1 MSLKR
6 FVASLVTVWVPVCLL
21 LLGPAFLGSH
31 DARAQCRSV
40 GGPGEQP
47 LRPVGSDRPLR
58 TRSVAPLLSQPSQWG
73 GLFQWDRHPPLGFA
87 TEDWHW
93 EYATGRAVLSTVVP
107 ITVGGVLLRIRPRDR
122 TLNGVELAT
131 VGAGLLAGPSMGQWC
146 LGGRYARKSVL
157 PTLLRGAGV
166 GGTVLIWRWLEG
178 TMDDAGLGAITLV
191 IPAGLGLFFAGSA
204 VIGAASLSFQ
214 RTPRVSCEPPEG
226 TAAVSVAPAVGPRG
240 RSVGVGLS
248 VRL

>member
-21 LLGPAFLGSH
+21 LLGTAFLGSH

-58 TRSVAPLLSQPSQWG
+58 TRSVAPLASQPSQWA

-87 TEDWHW
+87 TEDWQW

-107 ITVGGVLLRIRPRDR
+107 LTVGGVLLRTRPQDR
-122 TLNGVELAT
+122 TLNGVGLTT
-131 VGAGLLAGPSMGQWC
+131 VGTGLLVGPSMGQWC

-157 PTLLRGAGV
+157 PTLLRAAGI
-166 GGTVLIWRWLEG
+166 GGTVLIWRWLER
-178 TMDDAGLGAITLV
+178 TMEDAGLGAITLV
-191 IPAGLGLFFAGSA
+191 IPAGLGLFFAGYA

-214 RTPRVSCEPPEG
+214 RTPRVSCETPEG

-248 VRL
+248 IRL